1 MPGCAERFVDVGGVR
16 TRYFDKGRGPVLVL
30 IHGGHFGAT
39 TSADAAEDWD
49 LNFDGLAEWARVVAF
64 DKLGQGWTANPAG
77 EDDYTM
83 AAVVRHA
90 AGFLRALG
98 IENAHLVGHSR
109 GGYVAC
115 RLTVDHPELV
125 ASCAIVNSNSCAP
138 FTGRNEYVFAN
149 KPAPALG
156 RESQRW
162 VLERYSFD
170 PAHVTETWLDA
181 LVAISERPEYRE
193 AVARMTGDGFLWTK
207 FLPGLLADK
216 EEMFRILAARGIQR
230 PVLQVWSRN
239 DETVSHAQAEAL
251 YRILAEKERRARWQ
265 VFDRAGHF
273 SFREHPKRFN
283 EVVRSF
289 VHAA

>member
-1 MPGCAERFVDVGGVR
+1 MPGCEARFVDVDGVR
-16 TRYFDKGRGPVLVL
+16 TRYFDKGAGRTLVLV
-30 IHGGHFGAT
+30 HGGHFGAT

-64 DKLGQGWTANPAG
+64 DKLGQGHTGNPASD
-77 EDDYTM
+77 EDYTM

-98 IENAHLVGHSR
+98 IENAHLIGHSR

-115 RLTVDHPELV
+115 RLTVEHPAL
-125 ASCAIVNSNSCAP
+125 AATCTIVNSNSCAP

-149 KPAPALG
+149 KPGPALS

-162 VLERYSFD
+162 VLGRYSYD
-170 PAHVTETWLDA
+170 PAHVTEDWLDA
-181 LVAISERPEYRE
+181 LVRIAERPENRA
-193 AVARMTGDGFLWTK
+193 AVAKMTGEGFLWTR

-216 EEMFRILAARGIQR
+216 EDMFRILGQRGIQR
-230 PVLQVWSRN
+230 PVLQIWSRH

-265 VFDRAGHF
+265 IFDRAGHF
-273 SFREHPKRFN
+273 TFRENPKRFN
-283 EVVRSF
+283 EVVKSF